1 MKVIEPAS
9 LYKDL
14 QVGIY
19 ELSNQKTYLPTY
31 QDHTVFYWGGESRH
45 YVIALKI
52 KDIDFQVYV
61 AYGGFDR
68 FSEVQADID
77 GASAVLSVFPDK
89 GGILGK
95 KKASARLDF
104 AKGDHN
110 FSDTRELPADLQKLT
125 EVMLEALAQ
134 ATQLCIAAAEE
145 KKASRQADENA
156 RRARALEDI
165 KKL

>member
-1 MKVIEPAS
+1 MKIIEPAS

-14 QVGIY
+14 QMGIY
-19 ELSNQKTYLPTY
+19 ALSDQGTYLPPY
-31 QDHTVFYWGGESRH
+31 KYPTVFYWSDERRH
-45 YVIALKI
+45 YVITLKI

-77 GASAVLSVFPDK
+77 GAGAVLSVFSSK
-89 GGILGK
+89 GGLLGGS
-95 KKASARLDF
+95 KATGRLDF
-104 AKGDHN
+104 AN
-110 FSDTRELPADLQKLT
+110 RELSFTDTRELPAELQKLA
-125 EVMLEALAQ
+125 EAMLEALGQ

-145 KKASRQADENA
+145 KKSKRQADEDV
-156 RRARALEDI
+156 RRDRALEDI

>member
-1 MKVIEPAS
+1 MKVIEPSS
-9 LYKDL
+9 LYEDL
-14 QVGIY
+14 QRGIY
-19 ELSNQKTYLPTY
+19 ELSHQGTYLPPY
-31 QDHTVFYWGGESRH
+31 QYPNVFYWSEDNRP

-77 GASAVLSVFPDK
+77 GAVAVLNVFLNK
-89 GGILGK
+89 GGLLGK
-95 KKASARLDF
+95 KSGKARLDF
-104 AKGDHN
+104 AK
-110 FSDTRELPADLQKLT
+110 RELSFTDTKELPVDLQKLA
-125 EVMLEALAQ
+125 EAMLEALGE

-145 KKASRQADENA
+145 KKANRQADEDA
-156 RRARALEDI
+156 RRARAIEEI